1 MGRDV
6 TGKEIERGS
15 ARMRFERIENEWE
28 TYGSKDPVKTKSK
41 VKLYIYTNA
50 TPFLLPVTPPNHVLQ
65 SVRRVY
71 TRYVGSK
78 VTMNR
83 LRKNIYKKSKVVK
96 ILKYKL

>member
-1 MGRDV
+1 
-6 TGKEIERGS
+6 
-15 ARMRFERIENEWE
+15 MRFERIKNEWE
-28 TYGSKDPVKTKSK
+28 TYGSKEPVKTKSK

-65 SVRRVY
+65 SARRVY

-83 LRKNIYKKSKVVK
+83 LRKNISKNQ
-96 ILKYKL
+96 KLLTF